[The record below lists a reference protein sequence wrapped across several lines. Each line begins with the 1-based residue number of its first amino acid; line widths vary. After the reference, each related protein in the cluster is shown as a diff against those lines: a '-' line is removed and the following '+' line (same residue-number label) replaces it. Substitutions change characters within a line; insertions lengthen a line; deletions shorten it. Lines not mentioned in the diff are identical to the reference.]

1 VAFGSIPAA
10 HDQGSSM
17 THKERSAKVTSFWR
31 VNAPK
36 GAAGVV
42 HCAGFHLSWL
52 EVDSSAQEHVSRRVF
67 GA

>member
-1 VAFGSIPAA
+1 
-10 HDQGSSM
+10 M